1 MRYLVSLVGLLALT
15 TLVGCQSPALIVQKA
30 HVPKIS
36 KSFFE
41 KCHVVDKYPDI
52 KKLTDRQV
60 GKLLDTL
67 DYNNRTCAAANAAV
81 YKFLVEAAMIAE
93 Q

>member
-1 MRYLVSLVGLLALT
+1 MRYLLIGLLALP
-15 TLVGCQSPALIVQKA
+15 LVGCQSPKLITQKA
-30 HVPKIS
+30 YVPKIS
-36 KSFFE
+36 KTFFE
-41 KCHVVDKYPDI
+41 KCKVVDKYPEI
-52 KKLTDRQV
+52 AKLTDRQV

-81 YKFLVEAAMIAE
+81 YKFLLDAAMIAE